1 VCTMKVIR
9 NDGGI
14 AFLVATVCWIWS
26 CDSISCIHTYVLNA
40 PIGASRRNSLMK
52 GGTTMR
58 VPMALASGYGIATNY
73 SWKEDAYE
81 IDLTVSVPSGTR
93 AKDIKFTATSS
104 SIALTVAAKEGSDNG
119 VMTLLDPSRV
129 LRGRVNVD
137 GTYWVISDPDDDG
150 DDRDRRSG
158 GQNLPGSRRVTI
170 TIEKMIAT
178 PSDDFAVVDYDW
190 KGIYRTEDAD
200 EVIERK
206 YDKPEPLDVREYAAS
221 MGVDVD
227 NINMSMVDKTMFNS
241 GLNLTQRTLDE
252 LNQAGYLSPEEVT
265 QQADGTEYVVNS
277 QGEPVP
283 VSLTGER
290 MKPVPFLDTD
300 SPWSK
305 STPRDVVQVNNETV
319 VRQKRNFTRAAFAED
334 SAKVNAAEGNPKA
347 KRKTAI
353 SEDPIDSLTVAR
365 LKEILKAQGQKT
377 SGNKSEL
384 QERLRIQV
392 NALLQGKQQDP

>member
-1 VCTMKVIR
+1 MRIR
-9 NDGGI
+9 NEGGI
-14 AFLVATVCWIWS
+14 AFLVATLCWIWS
-26 CDSISCIHTYVLNA
+26 SDSIGCIHAYVLNA
-40 PIGASRRNSLMK
+40 PIDASRRNSVMK
-52 GGTTMR
+52 GGTSMR
-58 VPMALASGYGIATNY
+58 VPTALASGYGIATNY

-81 IDLTVSVPSGTR
+81 IDLIVSVPSGTR
-93 AKDIKFTATSS
+93 AKDVTFTATSS
-104 SIALTVAAKEGSDNG
+104 SIALTVATKEGSDTG

-137 GTYWVISDPDDDG
+137 GTYWVISDPDDDIN
-150 DDRDRRSG
+150 DRDRRSG

-170 TIEKMIAT
+170 TIEKIIAT

-227 NINMSMVDKTMFNS
+227 NINVSMVDKTMFNS

-277 QGEPVP
+277 EGEPIP

-290 MKPVPFLDTD
+290 ITKPVPFIDTD
-300 SPWSK
+300 SPWSE
-305 STPRDVVQVNNETV
+305 SAPRDVVQVNNETI
-319 VRQKRNFTRAAFAED
+319 VRQKRKFTRAAFAED
-334 SAKVNAAEGNPKA
+334 SANVNVDKDNPKA
-347 KRKTAI
+347 KRKTAT

-365 LKEILKAQGQKT
+365 LKEILKAQGLKT

-392 NALLQGKQQDP
+392 NTLLQGKQQDL

>member
-1 VCTMKVIR
+1 MR
-9 NDGGI
+9 N
-14 AFLVATVCWIWS
+14 
-26 CDSISCIHTYVLNA
+26 
-40 PIGASRRNSLMK
+40 
-52 GGTTMR
+52 
-58 VPMALASGYGIATNY
+58 PMALASGYGIATNY

-93 AKDIKFTATSS
+93 AKDVTFTATSS
-104 SIALTVAAKEGSDNG
+104 SIALTVATKGESDNG
-119 VMTLLDPSRV
+119 VMTLLDPSRA

-137 GTYWVISDPDDDG
+137 GTYWVISDPDDDS

-158 GQNLPGSRRVTI
+158 NLPGSRRVTI
-170 TIEKMIAT
+170 TIEKIVAT
-178 PSDDFAVVDYDW
+178 PSDDFVVVDYDW

-277 QGEPVP
+277 EGEPVP
-283 VSLTGER
+283 VSLTGET
-290 MKPVPFLDTD
+290 MTKPVPFLDTD
-300 SPWSK
+300 SQWSK
-305 STPRDVVQVNNETV
+305 SAPRDVVQMNNETI
-319 VRQKRNFTRAAFAED
+319 VRQRRNLTRAAFAED
-334 SAKVNAAEGNPKA
+334 SAKVNIDKDNSKA
-347 KRKTAI
+347 TRKTAI

-365 LKEILKAQGQKT
+365 LKEILKAQGLKS

-392 NALLQGKQQDP
+392 NALLQGKQQDI